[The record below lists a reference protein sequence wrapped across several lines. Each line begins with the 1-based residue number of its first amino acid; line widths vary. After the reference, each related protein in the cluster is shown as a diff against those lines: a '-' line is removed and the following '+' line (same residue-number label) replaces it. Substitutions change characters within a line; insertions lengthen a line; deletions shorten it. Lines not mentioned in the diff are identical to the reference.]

1 MPQNPDRSVVDF
13 ADPAGRDPG
22 NLPSSEG
29 IRAGAPLALEIGEKG
44 RGVFRGL
51 LVALLAL
58 GSSAC
63 LVPQSVDSS
72 DTTPHTVPVIDLSS
86 LPIQFMTPSNIL
98 YKQTTGD
105 KAQGCRCQMQ
115 LLIPAVNDDDPTVDL
130 EARWYLDYDLGNPTS
145 QAPVFQQDLPGSFTN
160 SGRTR
165 TGPVFNFDAD
175 SLNIPGGKQHVVEV
189 VIAERQAFDDSQ
201 GALFPHRSLKKDF
214 EGTSLKFVVDVQDSQ
229 ANVLQC
235 DRNTP
240 LQAPPMIRPCGQ

>member
-1 MPQNPDRSVVDF
+1 MPQNPDRSVVDC
-13 ADPAGRDPG
+13 ADRPG
-22 NLPSSEG
+22 CGAANRPSSQG
-29 IRAGAPLALEIGEKG
+29 IRAGAPLALERVEKG

-63 LVPQSVDSS
+63 LVPQSVDAS

-98 YKQTTGD
+98 YKQTDND
-105 KAQGCRCQMQ
+105 KAQGCHCRMQ

-130 EARWYLDYDLGNPTS
+130 EARWYLDYDLGNPPS
-145 QAPVFQQDLPGSFTN
+145 EAPVFQQVLPGSFTN

-165 TGPVFNFDAD
+165 TGVAFDFDAD
-175 SLNIPGGKQHVVEV
+175 ALQVGVGKHVVEV
-189 VIAERQAFDDSQ
+189 VIAERQAFDDTLA
-201 GALFPHRSLKKDF
+201 ALFPHRSLKKDF
-214 EGTSLKFVVDVQDSQ
+214 EGTSLKFLVDVQASQ
-229 ANVLQC
+229 PNVGQC

-240 LQAPPMIRPCGQ
+240 LQIPPMIRQCGQ